1 VVAIGRDK
9 GLKQPAVKSGLEVL
23 LEERPSRLKGA
34 RLALIANPASVDS
47 GLNHA
52 IDLFCARRDFR
63 LAAILGPEHGAR
75 GEAQD
80 QIEMGD
86 SSDEATGL
94 PVYSLY
100 GKSLIP
106 TPRMLRNVDTLVFDL
121 QDIGSRYYTYITTM
135 AYAMQACARDGKRMV
150 VLDRPNPI
158 NGITIQG
165 NVLDPRYSS
174 FVGLYPLAVR
184 HGMTAGELALLMNKE
199 FHVGCRLEVVA
210 MRGWRRS
217 MWFDRTGLPWVNPS
231 PNMPTLETATV
242 YPGGCL
248 IEGTNLSEGRGTTR
262 PFEFIGAP
270 YIKPRALV
278 ERLEKERLRGAR
290 FRPLYF
296 QPVFNKWAGELCGGI
311 QVHVSD
317 RDLFDPFLTYIAI
330 IRAVSQL
337 YPDRFEWRR
346 PPYEYEREKL
356 PIDILC
362 GNSLVREQI
371 EAGRSLREIKAAWQ
385 KELTAFTKLRRKYLI
400 YRR

>member
-1 VVAIGRDK
+1 M
-9 GLKQPAVKSGLEVL
+9 VKTGLEVL
-23 LEERPSRLKGA
+23 LAERPSRLKGA
-34 RLALIANPASVDS
+34 RIALIAHPASVDS
-47 GLNHA
+47 RLNHS
-52 IDLFCARRDFR
+52 IDLFHARKDFQ
-63 LAAILGPEHGAR
+63 LTLILGPEHGAR

-86 SSDEATGL
+86 SADEATGL

-106 TPRMLRNVDTLVFDL
+106 TPEMIRDVDTVVFDL
-121 QDIGSRYYTYITTM
+121 QDIGSRYYTYVYTM

-158 NGITIQG
+158 NGIAVQG

-199 FHVGCRLEVVA
+199 FHIQCRLEIVA
-210 MRGWRRS
+210 MQGWRRS
-217 MWFDRTGLPWVNPS
+217 MWFDRTGLPWVIPS

-242 YPGGCL
+242 YPGACL

-270 YIKPRALV
+270 YIEPRALV
-278 ERLEKERLRGAR
+278 EKLKKERLSGVR
-290 FRPLYF
+290 FRPLHF

-311 QVHVSD
+311 QVHVTE
-317 RDLFDPFLTYIAI
+317 RAVFDPFLTYIAI
-330 IRAVSQL
+330 IRAASQL
-337 YPDRFEWRR
+337 HPDRFEWRK

-371 EAGRSLREIKAAWQ
+371 ETGQSLREIKMSWQ
-385 KELTAFTKLRRKYLI
+385 KDLGGFKKLRRKYLL
-400 YRR
+400 YRG

>member
-1 VVAIGRDK
+1 M
-9 GLKQPAVKSGLEVL
+9 VKTGLEAL

-34 RLALIANPASVDS
+34 RIALIANPASVDS
-47 GLNHA
+47 RLNHSV
-52 IDLFCARRDFR
+52 DLFYARKDLR
-63 LAAILGPEHGAR
+63 LMLILGPEHGAR

-80 QIEMGD
+80 QIEMED

-106 TPRMLRNVDTLVFDL
+106 TAEMIRDVDTLVFDL
-121 QDIGSRYYTYITTM
+121 QDVGSRYYTFIYTM

-158 NGITIQG
+158 SGIAVQG
-165 NVLDPRYSS
+165 NILDLRYSS

-184 HGMTAGELALLMNKE
+184 HGMTSGELALLINKE
-199 FHVGCRLEVVA
+199 FHIQCRLEVVA
-210 MRGWRRS
+210 MQGWRRS

-248 IEGTNLSEGRGTTR
+248 IEATNLSEGRGTTR

-270 YIKPRALV
+270 YVKPRPFV
-278 ERLEKERLRGAR
+278 EKLEKERLRGVS

-311 QVHVSD
+311 QVHVTE
-317 RDLFDPFLTYIAI
+317 RELFDPFLTYIAI
-330 IRAVSQL
+330 IRAASQL
-337 YPDRFEWRR
+337 YPDRFEWRK

-371 EAGRSLREIKAAWQ
+371 EAGHSLKEIKMSWQ
-385 KELTAFTKLRRKYLI
+385 KALSGFKKLRQKYLI
-400 YRR
+400 YRK

>member
-1 VVAIGRDK
+1 M
-9 GLKQPAVKSGLEVL
+9 VKTGLEVL
-23 LEERPSRLKGA
+23 LEERPSRLRGEKV
-34 RLALIANPASVDS
+34 ALIAHPASVDS
-47 GLNHA
+47 RLRHA
-52 IDLFCARRDFR
+52 VDLLYARKEFK
-63 LAAILGPEHGAR
+63 LSAIFGPEHGAR

-80 QIEMGD
+80 QVELGH
-86 SSDEATGL
+86 STDEATGL

-106 TPRMLRNVDTLVFDL
+106 TPEVIRDVDTLVFDL
-121 QDIGSRYYTYITTM
+121 QDVGSRYYTYIYTM
-135 AYAMQACARDGKRMV
+135 AYAMQAAARDGKRMV

-158 NGITIQG
+158 NGVAVQG
-165 NVLDPRYSS
+165 NVLDRRYRS

-184 HGMTAGELALLMNKE
+184 HGMTAGELALLMNRE
-199 FHVGCRLEVVA
+199 FSIGCRLEVVP
-210 MRGWRRS
+210 MRGWRRA

-231 PNMPTLETATV
+231 PNMPALATATV

-262 PFEFIGAP
+262 PFEFVGAP
-270 YIKPRALV
+270 YVKPRALAEKL
-278 ERLEKERLRGAR
+278 EREKLKGAR

-311 QVHVSD
+311 EVRVTS
-317 RDLFDPFLTYIAI
+317 RELFDPFVTYIAV
-330 IRAVSQL
+330 IRAALQL
-337 YPDRFEWRR
+337 YPDRFEWRQ

-371 EAGRSLREIKAAWQ
+371 EAGKSLKEIQMAWQ
-385 KELTAFTKLRRKYLI
+385 KELSDFKKLRRKYLI
-400 YRR
+400 YG

>member
-1 VVAIGRDK
+1 M
-9 GLKQPAVKSGLEVL
+9 VKTGLEVL

-34 RLALIANPASVDS
+34 RIALIANPASVDS
-47 GLNHA
+47 RLDHA
-52 IDLFCARRDFR
+52 IDLFYARKDFR
-63 LAAILGPEHGAR
+63 LMLILGPEHGAR

-80 QIEMGD
+80 QIEIGD

-94 PVYSLY
+94 PVYSVY
-100 GKSLIP
+100 GESLIP
-106 TPRMLRNVDTLVFDL
+106 APGMIRDVDTLVFDL
-121 QDIGSRYYTYITTM
+121 QDVGSRYYTYIYTM
-135 AYAMQACARDGKRMV
+135 AYAMKACARDGKRMV

-158 NGITIQG
+158 NGIVVQG
-165 NVLDPRYSS
+165 NVLDLRYRS
-174 FVGLYPLAVR
+174 FVGLYPFPVR
-184 HGMTAGELALLMNKE
+184 HGMTSGELALLMNKE
-199 FHVGCRLEVVA
+199 FHIECNLEVVA
-210 MRGWRRS
+210 MQGWRRS

-270 YIKPRALV
+270 YIQPRSLV
-278 ERLEKERLRGAR
+278 ETLEQEGLRGVR

-311 QVHVSD
+311 QVHVTE
-317 RDLFDPFLTYIAI
+317 REFFDPFLTYIAI
-330 IRAVSQL
+330 IRAASRL
-337 YPDRFEWRR
+337 YPDRFKWRS

-362 GNSLVREQI
+362 GTSRVREQI
-371 EAGRSLREIKAAWQ
+371 EAGRSLKEIKMSWQ
-385 KELTAFTKLRRKYLI
+385 KELAAFKKLRRKYLI
-400 YRR
+400 YR

>member
-1 VVAIGRDK
+1 M
-9 GLKQPAVKSGLEVL
+9 VKTGLEVL

-34 RLALIANPASVDS
+34 RIALIANPASVDS
-47 GLNHA
+47 RLNHS
-52 IDLFCARRDFR
+52 IDLFYARKDFQ
-63 LAAILGPEHGAR
+63 LMLILGPEHGAR
-75 GEAQD
+75 GESQD

-86 SSDEATGL
+86 CADEATGL
-94 PVYSLY
+94 PVFSLY

-106 TPRMLRNVDTLVFDL
+106 TPEMIRDVETLVFDL
-121 QDIGSRYYTYITTM
+121 QDIGSRYYTYVHTM
-135 AYAMQACARDGKRMV
+135 AYAMQSCARDGKRMV

-158 NGITIQG
+158 NGITVQG
-165 NVLDPRYSS
+165 NVLDPDYSS

-184 HGMTAGELALLMNKE
+184 HGMTAGELALLLNKE
-199 FHVGCRLEVVA
+199 FHIGCRLEVVA
-210 MRGWRRS
+210 MQGWRRS

-278 ERLEKERLRGAR
+278 EKLKKERLSGVR

-296 QPVFNKWAGELCGGI
+296 QPVFNKWAGDLCGGI
-311 QVHVSD
+311 QVHVTE
-317 RDLFDPFLTYIAI
+317 RAVFDPFLTYIAI
-330 IRAVSQL
+330 IRAASQL
-337 YPDRFEWRR
+337 HPDRFEWRK

-371 EAGRSLREIKAAWQ
+371 ETGRSLKEIKMSWQ
-385 KELTAFTKLRRKYLI
+385 KDLSGFKKLRRKYLI

>member
-1 VVAIGRDK
+1 M
-9 GLKQPAVKSGLEVL
+9 VKTGLEVL

-34 RLALIANPASVDS
+34 RVALIAHPASIDS
-47 GLNHA
+47 RLHHS
-52 IDLFCARRDFR
+52 IDLFYARKDFR
-63 LAAILGPEHGAR
+63 LMLILGPEHGAR

-86 SSDEATGL
+86 SADEATGL

-106 TPRMLRNVDTLVFDL
+106 TSEMIRDADTLVFDL
-121 QDIGSRYYTYITTM
+121 QDIGSRYYTYVTTM
-135 AYAMQACARDGKRMV
+135 AYVMQACARDGKRMV

-158 NGITIQG
+158 NGVTVQG
-165 NVLDPRYSS
+165 NILNPDYSS

-199 FHVGCRLEVVA
+199 FRIGCRLEVVR

-231 PNMPTLETATV
+231 PNMPTLESATV

-270 YIKPRALV
+270 YIKPRPFV
-278 ERLEKERLRGAR
+278 EELKKDRLGGVR

-311 QVHVSD
+311 QLHVTE
-317 RDLFDPFLTYIAI
+317 RAVFDPFLTYIAV
-330 IRAVSQL
+330 IRAAWQL
-337 YPDRFEWRR
+337 HPDRFQWRS

-356 PIDILC
+356 PMDILC
-362 GNSLVREQI
+362 GGSLVRQQI
-371 EAGRSLREIKAAWQ
+371 ETGRSLKEIKLSWQ
-385 KELTAFTKLRRKYLI
+385 KDLAAFKKLRRKYLI
-400 YRR
+400 YR

>member
-1 VVAIGRDK
+1 M
-9 GLKQPAVKSGLEVL
+9 VKTGLEAL

-34 RLALIANPASVDS
+34 RIALIANPASVDS
-47 GLNHA
+47 RLNHSV
-52 IDLFCARRDFR
+52 DLFHARKDLR
-63 LAAILGPEHGAR
+63 LMLILGPEHGSR

-80 QIEMGD
+80 QIEMED

-106 TPRMLRNVDTLVFDL
+106 TPEMIRDVDTLVFDL
-121 QDIGSRYYTYITTM
+121 QDIGSRYYTFIYTM

-158 NGITIQG
+158 NGITVQG
-165 NVLDPRYSS
+165 NVLDLRYSS

-184 HGMTAGELALLMNKE
+184 HGMTSGELALLINKE
-199 FHVGCRLEVVA
+199 FHIQCRLEVIA
-210 MRGWRRS
+210 MQGWRRS

-270 YIKPRALV
+270 YVKPRPLV
-278 ERLEKERLRGAR
+278 EKLEKERLRGVS

-311 QVHVSD
+311 QVHVTK
-317 RDLFDPFLTYIAI
+317 RELFDPFLTYIAI
-330 IRAVSQL
+330 IRAASQL
-337 YPDRFEWRR
+337 HPDRFEWRK

-371 EAGRSLREIKAAWQ
+371 EAGHSLKEIKMSWQ
-385 KELTAFTKLRRKYLI
+385 KALSGFKKLRQKYLI
-400 YRR
+400 YRK

>member
-1 VVAIGRDK
+1 MIK
-9 GLKQPAVKSGLEVL
+9 TGLEVL

-34 RLALIANPASVDS
+34 RIGLIANPASIDS
-47 GLNHA
+47 RLNHS
-52 IDLFCARRDFR
+52 IDLFYARKDFS
-63 LAAILGPEHGAR
+63 LMLILGPEHGAR

-94 PVYSLY
+94 PVHSLY

-106 TPRMLRNVDTLVFDL
+106 APVMIGDVDTLVFDL
-121 QDIGSRYYTYITTM
+121 QDIGSRYYTYIYTM
-135 AYAMQACARDGKRMV
+135 AYAMQASARDGKRMV

-158 NGITIQG
+158 NGIAVQG
-165 NVLDPRYSS
+165 NVLDPHYSS

-184 HGMTAGELALLMNKE
+184 HGMTSGELALFMNRE
-199 FHVGCRLEVVA
+199 FHIECRLEVVA
-210 MRGWRRS
+210 MQGWRRS

-262 PFEFIGAP
+262 PFEFVGAP
-270 YIKPRALV
+270 YIKPRPLIKK
-278 ERLEKERLRGAR
+278 LEKERLRGVR

-296 QPVFNKWAGELCGGI
+296 QPVFNKWTGELCGGI
-311 QVHVSD
+311 QVHVTN
-317 RDLFDPFLTYIAI
+317 REVFDPFLTYIAI
-330 IRAVSQL
+330 IRAALEL
-337 YPDRFEWRR
+337 YPDRFEWRS

-371 EAGRSLREIKAAWQ
+371 EAGRSLKEIKMSWQ
-385 KELTAFTKLRRKYLI
+385 KDLSGFKKLRRKYLI
-400 YRR
+400 YR

>member
-1 VVAIGRDK
+1 VVK
-9 GLKQPAVKSGLEVL
+9 TGLDVL
-23 LEERPSRLKGA
+23 LEERPSRLKGT
-34 RLALIANPASVDS
+34 RIALIANAASVDS
-47 GLNHA
+47 RLNHS
-52 IDLFCARRDFR
+52 IDLFYARKDFR
-63 LAAILGPEHGAR
+63 LMLILGPEHGAR

-86 SSDEATGL
+86 CADEATGL

-106 TPRMLRNVDTLVFDL
+106 TPEMIRDVDTVVFDL
-121 QDIGSRYYTYITTM
+121 QDIGSRYYTYIYTM

-158 NGITIQG
+158 NGITVQG
-165 NVLDPRYSS
+165 NVLDLHYSS

-184 HGMTAGELALLMNKE
+184 HGMTSGELAVLMNKE
-199 FHVGCRLEVVA
+199 FHIECRLEVVA
-210 MRGWRRS
+210 MQGWRRS

-231 PNMPTLETATV
+231 PNMPTLETAAV

-248 IEGTNLSEGRGTTR
+248 IEGTNLSEGRGTAR

-270 YIKPRALV
+270 YIKPRPLV
-278 ERLEKERLRGAR
+278 EKLERERLRGVR

-311 QVHVSD
+311 QVHVTE
-317 RDLFDPFLTYIAI
+317 RELFDPFLTYIAI
-330 IRAVSQL
+330 IRVASQL
-337 YPDRFEWRR
+337 YPDRFEWRK

-371 EAGRSLREIKAAWQ
+371 EGGRSLKEIKTSWQ
-385 KELTAFTKLRRKYLI
+385 KDLRAFKRLRRKYLI

>member
-1 VVAIGRDK
+1 M
-9 GLKQPAVKSGLEVL
+9 L
-23 LEERPSRLKGA
+23 
-34 RLALIANPASVDS
+34 
-47 GLNHA
+47 
-52 IDLFCARRDFR
+52 
-63 LAAILGPEHGAR
+63 ILGPEHGAR

-86 SSDEATGL
+86 SADEATGL

-106 TPRMLRNVDTLVFDL
+106 TPDMTRDADTLVFDL
-121 QDIGSRYYTYITTM
+121 QDIGSRYYTYIYTM
-135 AYAMQACARDGKRMV
+135 AYAMQASARDGKRMV
-150 VLDRPNPI
+150 LLDRPNPI
-158 NGITIQG
+158 NGVTVQG
-165 NVLDPRYSS
+165 NVLDPRYVS

-184 HGMTAGELALLMNKE
+184 HGMTAGELALLMNEE
-199 FHVGCRLEVVA
+199 FHIGCRLEVVR
-210 MRGWRRS
+210 MQGWRRS

-231 PNMPTLETATV
+231 PNMPTLKTATV

-278 ERLEKERLRGAR
+278 ERLEKERLGGVR

-311 QVHVSD
+311 QLHVTE
-317 RDLFDPFLTYIAI
+317 RAVFDPFLTYIAV
-330 IRAVSQL
+330 IRAAWQL
-337 YPDRFEWRR
+337 HPDRFQWRS

-356 PIDILC
+356 PMDILC
-362 GNSLVREQI
+362 GGSLVRQQI
-371 EAGRSLREIKAAWQ
+371 ETGRSLKEIKLSWQ
-385 KELTAFTKLRRKYLI
+385 KDLAAFKKLRRKYLI
-400 YRR
+400 YR

>member
-1 VVAIGRDK
+1 VVK
-9 GLKQPAVKSGLEVL
+9 TGLEAL
-23 LEERPSRLKGA
+23 LEKRPSRLKGA
-34 RLALIANPASVDS
+34 RIALIANPASVDS
-47 GLNHA
+47 RLNHSV
-52 IDLFCARRDFR
+52 DLFHARKDLR
-63 LAAILGPEHGAR
+63 LMLILGPEHGAR

-80 QIEMGD
+80 QIEMED

-106 TPRMLRNVDTLVFDL
+106 TPEMIRDVDTLVFDL
-121 QDIGSRYYTYITTM
+121 QDIGSRYYTFIYTM

-158 NGITIQG
+158 NGITVQG
-165 NVLDPRYSS
+165 NVLDLRYSS
-174 FVGLYPLAVR
+174 FVGLYSLAVR
-184 HGMTAGELALLMNKE
+184 HGMTSGELALLINKE
-199 FHVGCRLEVVA
+199 FHIQCRLEVVA

-270 YIKPRALV
+270 YVKPRPFV
-278 ERLEKERLRGAR
+278 EKLEKERLRGVS

-296 QPVFNKWAGELCGGI
+296 EPVFNKWAGELCGGI
-311 QVHVSD
+311 QVHVTE
-317 RDLFDPFLTYIAI
+317 RELFDPFLTYIAI
-330 IRAVSQL
+330 IRAASQL
-337 YPDRFEWRR
+337 YPDRFEWRK

-371 EAGRSLREIKAAWQ
+371 EAGHSLKEIKMSWQ
-385 KELTAFTKLRRKYLI
+385 KALSGFKKLRQKYLI
-400 YRR
+400 YRK

>member
-1 VVAIGRDK
+1 VVK
-9 GLKQPAVKSGLEVL
+9 TGLEAL

-34 RLALIANPASVDS
+34 RIALIANPASVDS
-47 GLNHA
+47 RLNHSV
-52 IDLFCARRDFR
+52 DLFYARKDLR
-63 LAAILGPEHGAR
+63 LMLILGPEHGAR

-80 QIEMGD
+80 QIEMED

-106 TPRMLRNVDTLVFDL
+106 TAEMIRDVDTLVFDL
-121 QDIGSRYYTYITTM
+121 QDVGSRYYTFIYTM

-158 NGITIQG
+158 SGIAVQG
-165 NVLDPRYSS
+165 NILDLRYSS

-184 HGMTAGELALLMNKE
+184 HGMTSGELALLINKE
-199 FHVGCRLEVVA
+199 FHIQCRLEVVA
-210 MRGWRRS
+210 MQGWRRS

-248 IEGTNLSEGRGTTR
+248 IEATNLSEGRGTTR

-270 YIKPRALV
+270 YVKPRPFV
-278 ERLEKERLRGAR
+278 EKLEKERLRGVS

-311 QVHVSD
+311 QVHVTE
-317 RDLFDPFLTYIAI
+317 RELFDPFLTYIAI
-330 IRAVSQL
+330 IRAASQL
-337 YPDRFEWRR
+337 YPDRFEWRK

-371 EAGRSLREIKAAWQ
+371 EAGHSLKEIKMSWQ
-385 KELTAFTKLRRKYLI
+385 KALSGFKKLRQKYLI
-400 YRR
+400 YRK